1 MNLQQLTTFCTVLS
15 EGSMTAAADK
25 LFLTQPAVSQQ
36 IRSLEEDMAAQLLVR
51 GVRQIKPTLQGQLL
65 FDYAKKIL
73 HLTQQAEVAI
83 QTISQDISGSLRIG
97 TVNSMG
103 MYLISP
109 IIGLFLKHNSKLNI
123 KLVYGSYEQVI
134 DGMKTNQIDV
144 SILPDSESEFNVNLE
159 EFESQFLF
167 KDEMWLAASGRDS
180 SVPGNI
186 DVKEFNSRP
195 IVIYSEMYPQFKRLF
210 EKQMIANNI
219 EFYPVFESDNVG
231 TLKRVVESGLGW
243 GFLPAHSIKKQIRTN
258 RLVRVLADDLKYS
271 VNINLYTRKT
281 ASLKQMS
288 EVLYRALK
296 QQALNQ

>member
-36 IRSLEEDMAAQLLVR
+36 IRSLEEDMAASLLVR

-103 MYLISP
+103 MQLISP
-109 IIGLFLKHNSKLNI
+109 IIGLFLKHNAKLNI
-123 KLVYGSYEQVI
+123 KLVYGSYDQIINE
-134 DGMKTNQIDV
+134 MKTNQIDV
-144 SILPDSESEFNVNLE
+144 SILPEIGPEFNLELE
-159 EFESQFLF
+159 EFEPQYLF
-167 KDEMWLAASGRDS
+167 KDEMLLVASGRDS

-186 DVKEFNSRP
+186 KAPDFNERP
-195 IVIYSEMYPQFKRLF
+195 IVIYSEMYPRFKRLF
-210 EKQMIANNI
+210 EKQMVQNNI
-219 EFYPVFESDNVG
+219 EFLPVFESDNVG
-231 TLKRVVESGLGW
+231 TLKRVIESGLGW
-243 GFLPAHSIKKQIRTN
+243 GFLPAHSIKKQLRTN
-258 RLVRVLADDLKYS
+258 RLVRVLAEDFKYN

-281 ASLKQMS
+281 ASLKQLS
-288 EVLYRALK
+288 EVLFRALK

>member
-36 IRSLEEDMAAQLLVR
+36 IRSLEEDMAATLLVR

-83 QTISQDISGSLRIG
+83 QTISQDISGNLRIG

-123 KLVYGSYEQVI
+123 KLVYGSYDQIISEMQN
-134 DGMKTNQIDV
+134 NQIDV
-144 SILPDSESEFNVNLE
+144 SILPEVGSEFNTSLE
-159 EFESQFLF
+159 EFEPQYLF
-167 KDEMWLAASGRDS
+167 KDEMWLVASGRDS
-180 SVPGNI
+180 STPGSI
-186 DVKEFNSRP
+186 SASEFNSRP
-195 IVIYSEMYPQFKRLF
+195 VVIYSEMYPNFKKLF
-210 EKQMIANNI
+210 EKQMIENKI
-219 EFYPVFESDNVG
+219 EFLPVFESDNVG

-243 GFLPAHSIKKQIRTN
+243 GFLPSHCIKKQIRTN
-258 RLVRVLADDLKYS
+258 RVVRVLAEDFKYS

-288 EVLYRALK
+288 EVLFRALK